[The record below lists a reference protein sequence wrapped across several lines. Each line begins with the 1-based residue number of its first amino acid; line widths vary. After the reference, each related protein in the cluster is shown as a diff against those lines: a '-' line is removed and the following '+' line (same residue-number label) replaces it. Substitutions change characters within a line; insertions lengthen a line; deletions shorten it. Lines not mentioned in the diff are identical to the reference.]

1 MPHQDPPTHA
11 TRPASPSDELVLA
24 AIARGVRH
32 RARDTPGVPAW
43 TILEHLCIPRRSGA
57 ARHVRERLDAMHAAG
72 LLQRSRRHSVPTW
85 ELSDVGLAHLHG
97 SGSANEAELPESPQ
111 HRAWRAARTLAA
123 HELVRFRDDVHER
136 LELAATALEAQSVPG
151 SDAWFALAEELQRSC
166 RRLASAS
173 YCLYEWVEPD
183 DAYADVD
190 EHVEPADEHLDP
202 AERAVRRAR
211 RAGRRNTRLWSPR
224 RDC

>member
-1 MPHQDPPTHA
+1 MPHQDPPPHA
-11 TRPASPSDELVLA
+11 TRPESPSDELVLA

-43 TILEHLCIPRRSGA
+43 TILEHLGIPRRSGA

-85 ELSDVGLAHLHG
+85 ELSDIGLAHLHD
-97 SGSANEAELPESPQ
+97 SGGANEAELPESPQ
-111 HRAWRAARTLAA
+111 HRAWRAARALAA
-123 HELVRFRDDVHER
+123 HELERFREDVRTR
-136 LELAATALEAQSVPG
+136 LGLAADALEAEPPTD
-151 SDAWFALAEELQRSC
+151 SDTWFELAEELQRAC

-173 YCLYEWVEPD
+173 YCMYEWVEPD
-183 DAYADVD
+183 DAHADVD
-190 EHVEPADEHLDP
+190 QHVEPGDERLEP

-211 RAGRRNTRLWSPR
+211 RAGRRNTRLWGER
-224 RDC
+224 HDC

>member
-1 MPHQDPPTHA
+1 MPHQDPPPHA

-43 TILEHLCIPRRSGA
+43 TILEHLGIPRRSGA

-85 ELSDVGLAHLHG
+85 ELSDTGLAHLHG
-97 SGSANEAELPESPQ
+97 SGGANEAELPESPQ
-111 HRAWRAARTLAA
+111 HRAWRAARTVAA

-136 LELAATALEAQSVPG
+136 LGLATTALEAQSPPD

-190 EHVEPADEHLDP
+190 EPADEHLDP

-211 RAGRRNTRLWSPR
+211 RAGRRNTRLWSQR